1 MSPEL
6 RQFLTD
12 WLAWVEVGAPALQ
25 PFSRRS
31 GLCSA
36 SHLAARRGPTLKQE
50 LQALLFRYF
59 GPTDFPFGGEMRYH
73 VDASMG
79 TQHENMLRVQWVRS
93 VLERFPETENAA

>member
-12 WLAWVEVGAPALQ
+12 WLAWAEAGAPPLQ

-36 SHLAARRGPTLKQE
+36 THMASGGSALQQE
-50 LQALLFRYF
+50 LQALLLRYF
-59 GPTDFPFGGEMRYH
+59 GPTDFPFGGEARYH
-73 VDASMG
+73 RDASFG
-79 TQHENMLRVQWVRS
+79 TQHENMLRVQWVRA